1 MVLACSLHA
10 PCGLTLQLRPRD
22 ALTLR
27 FWVLARVAQPAIPES
42 APRDKALSC
51 NDLSAWS
58 TAPHLPEHAPHAR
71 ALQRDCAAHPSNYKK
86 LAQ

>member
-1 MVLACSLHA
+1 MFSARAV
-10 PCGLTLQLRPRD
+10 RPYI
-22 ALTLR
+22 ATEA
-27 FWVLARVAQPAIPES
+27 ARRPNVAILGSPVAQPAIPES